1 MGSPGIVEQLDA
13 IVARLK
19 AAPWKDRDAV
29 RDELMKVAVAAP
41 ERTLAREHLEGL
53 KGALG
58 LELRWEVEEV
68 IEALKPPP
76 VPVAKPPEPP
86 PEEPEDPNKPLTAAD
101 LKLVYHDPRGLMIH
115 KTKKGNRWL
124 ATEVDPRTG
133 KPMTYELRAQE
144 IDMIKNQLKGSPYWV
159 LGTGETPGT

>member
-1 MGSPGIVEQLDA
+1 MGSPGIVEQLDG

-19 AAPWKDRDAV
+19 AAGWKDRDAV
-29 RDELMKVAVAAP
+29 REELLRVALAAADRAVA
-41 ERTLAREHLEGL
+41 RDHLESI

-68 IEALKPPP
+68 IEALTPPP
-76 VPVAKPPEPP
+76 APVEKPPEPP
-86 PEEPEDPNKPLTAAD
+86 PAEEDPNKPLTAAD

-124 ATEVDPRTG
+124 ATEVDPRSG
-133 KPMTYELRAQE
+133 KPMTYELRANE
-144 IDMIKNQLKGSPYWV
+144 IEMIKTQLKGSPYWV
-159 LGTGETPGT
+159 LGSGETPGA